1 MISNQLAKQ
10 VVDDI
15 KLYVKPVNTGG
26 EHYRN
31 VASLTRLPC
40 GDQALAPWNGSY
52 NLGLL
57 LGGHAVNTWNRAFDF
72 GLLLGGHAFGTWN
85 GAFDFG
91 LLF

>member
-26 EHYRN
+26 EHYSY
-31 VASLTRLPC
+31 VASLTRLLW
-40 GDQALAPWNGSY
+40 GGQALDGWNDSY

-57 LGGHAVNTWNRAFDF
+57 F
-72 GLLLGGHAFGTWN
+72 GGHAFASWN

>member
-26 EHYRN
+26 EHYRY

-40 GDQALAPWNGSY
+40 GDQALEPWKGSY

-57 LGGHAVNTWNRAFDF
+57 F
-72 GLLLGGHAFGTWN
+72 GGHAFNTRN

-91 LLF
+91 LLS